1 MKAEEFAKQQ
11 RSISISEFF
20 EKNRHL
26 LGYDNK
32 TKALLIIVK
41 EGVDNALDATE
52 EAGII
57 PEIYVRVTEISEEKY
72 EIVIKDNGPGIVK
85 SQIPRIFGKLLY
97 GSKFHRLKQTRGQQ
111 GIGISAA
118 TLYSQLT
125 TGKPLEIITSIGDGI
140 THNYK
145 IKIDVRKNEP
155 IINESETVEREQWHG
170 VELKFLV
177 EGLYREHKQSILEY
191 LKQTAI
197 SNPHAH
203 IIFVSPNGRNEF
215 HRGVEKLPKDPKEIQ
230 PHLHGIELGILL
242 RMLSET
248 KAKTLSGFLT
258 GEFTKVGR
266 TSASEICRLAELGEN
281 TRPRR
286 VKDEEA
292 RKILDAVKKVKLLK
306 PPLDCLSPLGNDL
319 VTKGMVKELNPE
331 WAESV
336 TRPPSVYRGWPF
348 QIEVGIAYGG
358 SIDSPKVMR
367 FANRVPLLYQA
378 GDCAITKSVMG
389 TDWRRYGL
397 SKKLEDDPVAV
408 FVHMV
413 SVWVPF
419 TSESKEAIASYP
431 VIIKEIKLALQECTR
446 KLGLFLSGKRKEAH
460 HKERI
465 RIFDKYAGETIN
477 SLTELTDA
485 DRAQIESKFKEMID
499 KMTTSNVKEE
509 EYEIVKAGEDTN
521 GNEGRGETE
530 GHGEEGSGTGVKIR
544 EPENKPAN
552 QVTLE
557 RLLRREQGSD

>member
-1 MKAEEFAKQQ
+1 MNAEESAKHQ

-57 PEIYVRVTEISEEKY
+57 PEIYVRVSEVSEERY

-85 SQIPRIFGKLLY
+85 AQIPKIFGKLLY
-97 GSKFHRLKQTRGQQ
+97 GSKFHRLKQSRGQQ

-125 TGKPLEIITSIGDGI
+125 TGNPLDIVTSIGDGI

-155 IINESETVEREQWHG
+155 IINESEAKEGEEWHG

-177 EGLYREHKQSILEY
+177 EGIYREHKQSILEY

-197 SNPHAH
+197 SNPHAQ
-203 IIFVSPNGRNEF
+203 IIFVSPNGRHEF
-215 HRGVEKLPKDPKEIQ
+215 RRGAEVLPKEPKEIQ

-266 TSASEICRLAELGEN
+266 TSAGEICRIAGLDEN
-281 TRPRR
+281 SKPKRI
-286 VKDEEA
+286 KDEEA
-292 RKILDAVKKVKLLK
+292 KRVLDAVKKVKLLK
-306 PPLDCLSPLGNDL
+306 PPLDCLSPLGNEM
-319 VTKGMVKELNPE
+319 VTKGMAKELNPE
-331 WAESV
+331 WVESV

-358 SIDSPKVMR
+358 SIDSPRIMR

-378 GDCAITKSVMG
+378 GDCAITKSVSG

-431 VIIKEIKLALQECTR
+431 VIIKEIKLALQDCAR

-465 RIFDKYAGETIN
+465 RIFDKYAEETVNAI
-477 SLTELTDA
+477 SELTDIE
-485 DRAQIESKFKEMID
+485 RKQIEDKFREMIE
-499 KMTTSNVKEE
+499 KMTNKNKGKE
-509 EYEIVKAGEDTN
+509 EYEIITAGEDEN
-521 GNEGRGETE
+521 GSEGRREAE
-530 GHGEEGSGTGVKIR
+530 GHRKEGSGTGVKIR
-544 EPENKPAN
+544 EPENRPSN

-557 RLLRREQGSD
+557 RLLRRKEGSD